1 MKTPLWQADAAE
13 VSAGKERYPL
23 ELPILSLQERDRR
36 WAALREKMFLRGLEC
51 LVFVG
56 NGSMGGMANMRYVT
70 QLAPMVGGFA
80 IFPLVGDPI
89 GFYGNT
95 HEHTPFGGCSQVV
108 GAWLSDI
115 RPNTGPRGLFEAL
128 RERGVGRGR
137 VGIVSHRFMLSPTS
151 NISFAFME
159 AIGRALPDAVIT
171 DETAMLDELRLIKS
185 EEEIEFLRRAGQIA
199 RLRVDR
205 MAATARPGTTE
216 AEVWAAM
223 EHEAVIRG
231 GEPEIFNMCSS
242 GPVTGPDGDGRVQAL
257 LHGSYPPYTA
267 SQRIL
272 AEGDLLICEF
282 HTSYGGYLAGTE
294 FSIFIGEA
302 PPELGRVREI
312 AAEVIRMAEDLF
324 VPDRPLREVYSAFHD
339 HVEAAGLDFVELG
352 FHGHGLSGLEF
363 PAAVYREQDL
373 DAIGLAGIGDL
384 RLRENMVFGLN
395 VDLHDPTWRRDVGIM
410 LGDTVVVRPG
420 GAEYLCDIPL
430 ELFEV
435 SPVAG
440 V

>member
-1 MKTPLWQADAAE
+1 MKTPLWQAEAAD

-23 ELPILSLQERDRR
+23 ELPILSIEERDRR
-36 WAALREKMFLRGLEC
+36 WAALREKMYFRGLEC

-56 NGSMGGMANMRYVT
+56 NGSMGGMSNVRYIT
-70 QLAPMVGGFA
+70 QLGPIVGGFA

-108 GAWLSDI
+108 GAWLDDI
-115 RPNTGPRGLFEAL
+115 RPNTGPRAVFQAL

-137 VGIVSHRFMLSPTS
+137 VGVVSHRFMLSPTS
-151 NISFAFME
+151 NISLAFME
-159 AIGRALPDAVIT
+159 GIGRALPDAIIT

-185 EEEIEFLRRAGQIA
+185 EEELGFLRRAGEIA
-199 RLRVDR
+199 RQRVQR
-205 MAATARPGTTE
+205 MIATAQPGATE

-231 GEPEIFNMCSS
+231 GEPEIFNMLSS
-242 GPVTGPDGDGRVQAL
+242 GPVTGPEANGRVQAL

-267 SQRIL
+267 SRRVL
-272 AEGDLLICEF
+272 AEGDLIICEF

-294 FSIFIGEA
+294 FSVFIGEA
-302 PPELGRVREI
+302 PDELRRVH
-312 AAEVIRMAEDLF
+312 EVGIQVLEMAGDLF
-324 VPDRPLREVYSAFHD
+324 VPDRPLREVYTAFHG

-363 PAAVYREQDL
+363 PAVVYREEDL
-373 DAIGLAGIGDL
+373 GAMGLAGIGDL

-395 VDLHDPTWRRDVGIM
+395 VDLHDPAWRRDVGIM
-410 LGDTVVVRPG
+410 LGDTVVVKPG
-420 GAEYLCDIPL
+420 GAEYFCKIPV
-430 ELFEV
+430 ERFEV
-435 SPVAG
+435 GPN
-440 V
+440 